1 MGWRGRWLEFCRRIG
16 AGGAAE
22 EVFADLDRRYREPG
36 RHYHTWAHVADCLRE
51 LRRARPAPREAAA
64 LELAVWFHDAVY
76 DPARQDNEE
85 RSAAL
90 AARWASALGLPP
102 ALSRQ
107 ASRLILATRHVGP
120 DEPEGVANASA
131 PGEPGEALL
140 RDIDLAVLG
149 GCWARFLRYERR
161 IAREYSGLPRERF
174 RAGRAE
180 LLRGFLRRPALYSTP
195 EFRRRFERRARENL
209 GRALARLQRAK
220 PRPAQR
226 PGYRPAPPRS
236 DRPGAGPAP

>member
-1 MGWRGRWLEFCRRIG
+1 M
-16 AGGAAE
+16 
-22 EVFADLDRRYREPG
+22 FADLDRRYREPG

-51 LRRARPAPREAAA
+51 LRRARPASQEAAV

-120 DEPEGVANASA
+120 DEPEGVANPGA
-131 PGEPGEALL
+131 PGEPGEALV
-140 RDIDLAVLG
+140 RDIDLAVWG

-180 LLRGFLRRPALYSTP
+180 LLRCFLRRPFLYATP
-195 EFRRRFERRARENL
+195 EFRRRFERQARENL
-209 GRALARLQRAK
+209 TRALALLQRAK
-220 PRPAQR
+220 PRL
-226 PGYRPAPPRS
+226 APPRS

>member
-51 LRRARPAPREAAA
+51 LRRARPAPQEAAA

-90 AARWASALGLPP
+90 ASRGTSALGLPP
-102 ALSRQ
+102 ALGRE

-120 DEPEGVANASA
+120 DEPEGAANPSA
-131 PGEPGEALL
+131 PGVPGEALV
-140 RDIDLAVLG
+140 RDIDLAVWG
-149 GCWARFLRYERR
+149 GCWARFLRCERR
-161 IAREYSGLPRERF
+161 IAREYSGLPLERF
-174 RAGRAE
+174 RAGRTA
-180 LLRGFLRRPALYSTP
+180 LLRCFLRRPFLYATP
-195 EFRRRFERRARENL
+195 EFRRRYERRARENL
-209 GRALARLQRAK
+209 THALARLERAK

-226 PGYRPAPPRS
+226 PGDRPAPPRS